1 MNNKLTLPRT
11 AWIALLASLTAVA
24 PVLAQASTVVHEQ
37 TAVKN
42 QSADQ
47 IFTNADIYGHRE
59 SDSIATHKGKII
71 FIGNQ
76 SQAQTFQEQSTDV
89 IDLDNAGDQVMEVV
103 WNSQNQVLMTVL
115 LRKSPTTSNSI

>member
-24 PVLAQASTVVHEQ
+24 PVLAQANTVVHEQ
-37 TAVKN
+37 TAVKSP
-42 QSADQ
+42 SADQ

-59 SDSIATHKGKII
+59 SDSIVTHNGKII

-103 WNSQNQVLMTVL
+103 
-115 LRKSPTTSNSI
+115 